1 MKIFDR
7 GPKDYTKLKFR
18 LWKNLLKNRRKGV
31 KIRGVYPTILILWN
45 LLNCSFEWET
55 WRTKL
60 RIARYKIGQLLFETR
75 NVYLY
80 VRSVG
85 VKKIRGNII
94 SPMWCFKRRFRNFF
108 INHVNWTATAKIN
121 LFISR
126 ESITYRSNLIL
137 IKYCKLKLKFFSTK

>member
-1 MKIFDR
+1 MEKFVEKI
-7 GPKDYTKLKFR
+7 
-18 LWKNLLKNRRKGV
+18 
-31 KIRGVYPTILILWN
+31 KIRGIRFLFCET
-45 LLNCSFEWET
+45 LNCSFEWET

-94 SPMWCFKRRFRNFF
+94 SLM
-108 INHVNWTATAKIN
+108 
-121 LFISR
+121 
-126 ESITYRSNLIL
+126 
-137 IKYCKLKLKFFSTK
+137 